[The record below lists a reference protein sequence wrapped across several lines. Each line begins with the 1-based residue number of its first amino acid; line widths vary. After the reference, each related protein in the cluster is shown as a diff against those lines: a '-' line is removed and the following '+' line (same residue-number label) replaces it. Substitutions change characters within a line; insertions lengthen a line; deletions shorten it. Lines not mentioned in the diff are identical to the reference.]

1 MEVRDS
7 SSFAYI
13 YRILLFPLLILSV
26 YYSNHTRTQ
35 RDQQHAQEAD
45 ELLADDSFH
54 GSIAKRI
61 SNKLSRKKTVSETE
75 FVKTTGYAL
84 A

>member
-1 MEVRDS
+1 LEFRDS

-13 YRILLFPLLILSV
+13 YRALFFLFSFFPFIIIIT
-26 YYSNHTRTQ
+26 HTQ
-35 RDQQHAQEAD
+35 RDQQAKEVDQ
-45 ELLADDSFH
+45 LLADDSFH

-61 SNKLSRKKTVSETE
+61 SNKLSTKKSAQVSETE